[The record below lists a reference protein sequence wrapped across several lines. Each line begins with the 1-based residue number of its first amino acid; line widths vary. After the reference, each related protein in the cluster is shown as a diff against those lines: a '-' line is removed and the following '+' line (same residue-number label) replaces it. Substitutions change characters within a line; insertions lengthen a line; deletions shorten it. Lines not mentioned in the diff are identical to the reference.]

1 MEIETF
7 KDRINLTNN
16 GKLQIFFIGTGSA
29 FNKVDFQNN
38 LLVIKGQDHVLIDCG
53 TLFSYALKTYNTP
66 LTKIRTILPTHS
78 HSDHIG
84 GLEEVAYTNFYVTRQ
99 KPSLIVPDFYK
110 KTLSC
115 LF

>member
-38 LLVIKGQDHVLIDCG
+38 LLVIK
-53 TLFSYALKTYNTP
+53 A
-66 LTKIRTILPTHS
+66 RTM
-78 HSDHIG
+78 
-84 GLEEVAYTNFYVTRQ
+84 F
-99 KPSLIVPDFYK
+99 
-110 KTLSC
+110 
-115 LF
+115 